1 MFSDAELG
9 HRLDKKEF
17 ERQAA
22 TLRQKLL
29 EAQYRLLKEQS
40 FSVLLLAHGEPDSGR
55 TDFVNLL
62 NEWMDPRHLSTL
74 AVGPPAEAARLRPPM
89 WRFWTQLPPRGRITT
104 LMGSWYSGPLLA
116 RLARETGRRAFDAD
130 LQRFKHFERML
141 VAEGNLV
148 IKLWFHLPARELVR
162 RMAAL
167 AADKNTA
174 WRVTAEERRFVKAFA
189 KRPEIVEGM
198 MRETSTAEAPWTVVD
213 GHDKHW
219 SAIQAGRILLDAL
232 TARFATPPPSPIPKP
247 SLPKASPAAP
257 NVLTAIQRARPV
269 DPDIYEKTLA
279 ALQTRL
285 ARAVRRKSFR
295 RHALVAVFEGSDAAG
310 KGGAIRR
317 VSRAIDARLLSIVPI
332 AAPSEEERARPYLW
346 RFWRHVPARG
356 HVTIFDRSWYGRV
369 LVERVEGFAREADWR
384 RAYQEINEFEQE
396 MSEFGV
402 ILVKFYLTV
411 SPAEQL
417 KRFRERE
424 RTVWKRFK
432 IGPDD
437 WRNRDKRA
445 AYDHAVLEM
454 VQRTSSELAPWILV
468 DGDDK
473 QHARLSVL
481 RNLVERLEANV

>member
-1 MFSDAELG
+1 MFVDAELG
-9 HRLDKKEF
+9 HRLDKKAY
-17 ERQAA
+17 ERQVPA
-22 TLRQKLL
+22 LRQKLL
-29 EAQYRLLKEQS
+29 EAQYRLLKDRS
-40 FSVLLLAHGEPDSGR
+40 CSVVLLAHGEPDSGR

-62 NEWMDPRHLSTL
+62 NEWMDPRHLRTL
-74 AVGPPAEAARLRPPM
+74 AVAPPAEAERLRPPM
-89 WRFWTQLPPRGRITT
+89 WRFWTQLPPRGQMTI
-104 LMGSWYSGPLLA
+104 LMGSWYSGPLLE
-116 RLARETGRRAFDAD
+116 RLTRELGRRAFDAE

-141 VAEGNLV
+141 VAEDTLV
-148 IKLWFHLPARELVR
+148 IKLWFHLPARELTR

-174 WRVTAEERRFVKAFA
+174 WRVTGEERRFVKAFA

-198 MRETSTAEAPWTVVD
+198 MRETSTAEAPWTVID

-219 SAIQAGRILLDAL
+219 SALQAGRIVLDAI
-232 TARFATPPPSPIPKP
+232 TARLAAPSPPPIPKP
-247 SLPKASPAAP
+247 SLPKTPPAAP
-257 NVLTAIQRARPV
+257 NVLTAIEPAQPV
-269 DPDIYEKTLA
+269 DEKTYEKTLA

-285 ARAVRRKSFR
+285 ARAVRRKSFSDR
-295 RHALVAVFEGSDAAG
+295 ALVAVFEGSDAAG

-346 RFWRHVPARG
+346 RFWRHMPARG

-396 MSEFGV
+396 LSEFGV
-402 ILVKFYLTV
+402 ILMKFYLTV
-411 SPAEQL
+411 SHTEQL

-424 RTVWKRFK
+424 RTAWKRFK

-437 WRNRDKRA
+437 WRNRDKRP
-445 AYDHAVLEM
+445 AYDHAVVEM

-473 QHARLSVL
+473 QHARLKVL
-481 RNLVERLEANV
+481 RSLVERIEGNV